1 MKSQLHDLL
10 QAMSQTLQ
18 FGSFYC
24 GHALGTLGAE
34 QGSLFARLPHCITH
48 D

>member
-34 QGSLFARLPHCITH
+34 QARLFTRLPGSKTH